1 MDGSQDG
8 TTVGKSDGTL
18 DGTLYDPEAAVEYL
32 DFEELDESDENN
44 VDEQEA
50 ANPLHDASDYVFLF
64 TGIFFQRFYKSQL
77 RPKEWTKT
85 AVYGDT
91 ATEVVDCLWGIAF
104 AKVERQVI
112 FDDETPRWSENTTPT
127 VNDASDFITLQDT
140 TKKKLYAIDSLT
152 ARVLRGWK
160 GKTVRVYIYTFGR
173 PMYKPV
179 LNIKQYSV
187 SYSHHKTRIGL
198 GPIHSWLLWANFIHS
213 APVHTQDQMKQS
225 STPPMQLSKYFRWV
239 ATSEPS
245 RLEAVHKGMIVAQN
259 NNSGWLREIGNVK
272 KTLLDC
278 KKLLDGALLKV
289 EEMEQR
295 GVIGNDM
302 LNSMELAVRPE
313 EMELSQHLANSVT
326 DCDDVDHQ

>member
-1 MDGSQDG
+1 M
-8 TTVGKSDGTL
+8 
-18 DGTLYDPEAAVEYL
+18 
-32 DFEELDESDENN
+32 
-44 VDEQEA
+44 
-50 ANPLHDASDYVFLF
+50 HDASDYVFSF

-91 ATEVVDCLWGIAF
+91 ATEIVDCLWGIAL

-160 GKTVRVYIYTFGR
+160 GKTVRVYVYVWSTNVQTSAQHQAILRKLLSPQNADRAGAHSVRDDSALADELRNSHTHLEGH
-173 PMYKPV
+173 
-179 LNIKQYSV
+179 YS
-187 SYSHHKTRIGL
+187 
-198 GPIHSWLLWANFIHS
+198 SWLLWANFIHS